1 MLIKFKPLYALF
13 FGVLLSVSAHA
24 ASVRVTFDVG
34 YEAGF
39 FSNKPNDEFRQK
51 AIRQAKVEVWKSYQG
66 RLDSS
71 KINEVEKNRA
81 VIEARLE
88 DFITNLDI
96 IDETVDESNKRVKY
110 TVRAQVNDALVSS
123 IISQA
128 AGGANPSG
136 SGSVFA
142 FLFVPRMQ
150 SESKEFDATV
160 SKTTK
165 ATAAKQVK
173 RLSKDSVAEIEG
185 GVSEKSVEGKEVK
198 VAANTRTSGD
208 TTRKA
213 QETSWVVVE
222 AKGVNAEVN
231 KVLTENGFESTSADD
246 MFASDC
252 AEKDS
257 SSQEL
262 IDDMMSRSN
271 LTFTKKTSRMLSET
285 LRGCE
290 AKFFGVGY
298 MDIDSI
304 QKDDQSGGWRVR
316 VSVNVQVKD
325 YSSKLPKTVAT
336 VQEASASIGIS
347 QDAARDKAL
356 KDAGRKV
363 AEIIVSQMRAKGLN

>member
-1 MLIKFKPLYALF
+1 
-13 FGVLLSVSAHA
+13 V
-24 ASVRVTFDVG
+24 
-34 YEAGF
+34 
-39 FSNKPNDEFRQK
+39 N
-51 AIRQAKVEVWKSYQG
+51 
-66 RLDSS
+66 
-71 KINEVEKNRA
+71 
-81 VIEARLE
+81 
-88 DFITNLDI
+88 
-96 IDETVDESNKRVKY
+96 ESNKRVKY
-110 TVRAQVNDALVSS
+110 TVRALVNDALINS
-123 IISQA
+123 IIAQVS
-128 AGGANPSG
+128 GGAKPSG
-136 SGSVFA
+136 SRSVFA
-142 FLFVPRMQ
+142 FLFVPRIQ
-150 SESKEFDATV
+150 SEAKEFDATV
-160 SKTTK
+160 SKTNK
-165 ATAAKQVK
+165 VTAAKQSK
-173 RLSKDSVAEIEG
+173 SISKDSVAETEG
-185 GVSEKSVEGKEVK
+185 GVSEKTVEGEEVK
-198 VAANTRTSGD
+198 AAVNTKTSGD

-213 QETSWVVVE
+213 QETSWEVVE

-252 AEKDS
+252 AEKES

-285 LRGCE
+285 LRSCE

-336 VQEASASIGIS
+336 VQEASAGIGIS